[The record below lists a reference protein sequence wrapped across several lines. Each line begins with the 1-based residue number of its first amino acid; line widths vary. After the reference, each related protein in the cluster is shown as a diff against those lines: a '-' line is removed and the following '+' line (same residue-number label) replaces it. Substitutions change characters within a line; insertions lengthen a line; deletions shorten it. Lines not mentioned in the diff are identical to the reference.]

1 MNTTERK
8 PTWLIPLLGL
18 TQIVG
23 WGSMFYAYGVL
34 MQPMEAELQISRSVV
49 VGAYSVA
56 LLISGCLSMLAGSI
70 VDRIGGRLLMGAGSL
85 LAALM
90 LAFLS
95 NVNSVLSLYLVW
107 AGIGVAMSATLYQ
120 SAFAVLTQVF
130 GNNYRRAIT
139 LVTLF
144 GGFSSTVFWPLT
156 QFLSDHFGWRDTWLI
171 YAAINL
177 LLCFPI
183 HWRLP
188 DFSPAADA
196 HSHRDTH
203 KASLAAV
210 LRERRF
216 YLLTA
221 ALTFNALVFSAM
233 SLHMMSI
240 LQSKG
245 ISPVHAALIGAM
257 VGPMQVLGRLLET
270 TFGRNTSSYKVG
282 MIAMWLLPMALI
294 LLFTPTDWFAMLVLF
309 AAMYGIGNGIMTIVR
324 GTLPAELYG
333 RDIYGAVSGA
343 MAAPVMIAIAAGPF
357 VASLVYSATGGY
369 TGTLLAL
376 IAICGAGAI
385 LYTCT
390 SPSAA
395 KVDAEEEMN
404 ADTDAD
410 IKDRVSRRPSQD
422 V

>member
-1 MNTTERK
+1 MNTPERK
-8 PTWLIPLLGL
+8 PSWLIPTLGL

-34 MQPMEAELQISRSVV
+34 MQPMEAELHISRSVV

-130 GNNYRRAIT
+130 GSGYRRAIT

-144 GGFSSTVFWPLT
+144 GGFASTVFWPLT

-188 DFSPAADA
+188 EFSAVAEA
-196 HSHRDTH
+196 HAHRDTH
-203 KASLAAV
+203 KAGLAAV

-216 YLLTA
+216 YLLTSA
-221 ALTFNALVFSAM
+221 VTLNALVFSAM

-245 ISPVHAALIGAM
+245 ISPAHAALIGAM
-257 VGPMQVLGRLLET
+257 VGPMQVLGRILET
-270 TFGRNTSSYKVG
+270 TFGRKTSSYKVG
-282 MIAMWLLPMALI
+282 VIAMWLLPLALI
-294 LLFTPTDWFAMLVLF
+294 LLFTPTHWFAMYVLF
-309 AAMYGIGNGIMTIVR
+309 AAMYGIGNGVMTIVR

-333 RDIYGAVSGA
+333 RDSYGAVSGA

-376 IAICGAGAI
+376 IAVCAAGAI
-385 LYTCT
+385 LFSCT
-390 SPSAA
+390 S
-395 KVDAEEEMN
+395 
-404 ADTDAD
+404 
-410 IKDRVSRRPSQD
+410 VSEDQT
-422 V
+422 

>member
-1 MNTTERK
+1 MNTADLK
-8 PTWLIPLLGL
+8 PNWLIPTLGL
-18 TQIVG
+18 TQIIG

-34 MQPMEAELQISRSVV
+34 MQPMEAELQTSRSVV

-56 LLISGCLSMLAGSI
+56 LLVSGCLSMLAGSI
-70 VDRIGGRLLMGAGSL
+70 VDRIGGRLLMTAGSL

-90 LAFLS
+90 LALLS
-95 NVNSVLSLYLVW
+95 NVHSVLTLYLVW
-107 AGIGVAMSATLYQ
+107 TGIGVAMSATLYQ

-130 GNNYRRAIT
+130 GNGYRRAIT
-139 LVTLF
+139 MVTLF
-144 GGFSSTVFWPLT
+144 GGFASTVFWPLT
-156 QFLSDHFGWRDTWLI
+156 QLLSDHVGWRDTWLI
-171 YAAINL
+171 YAAVNL

-188 DFSPAADA
+188 EFSPAANTD
-196 HSHRDTH
+196 SSRDTH

-221 ALTFNALVFSAM
+221 ALTCNALVFSAM
-233 SLHMMSI
+233 SLHMISI

-282 MIAMWLLPMALI
+282 MIAMWLLPMALV
-294 LLFTPTDWFAMLVLF
+294 LLFAPTEWFVIYVFF
-309 AAMYGIGNGIMTIVR
+309 AAMYGIGNGVMTIVR

-395 KVDAEEEMN
+395 TVGEDE
-404 ADTDAD
+404 D
-410 IKDRVSRRPSQD
+410 IKEGVSRPPS
-422 V
+422 